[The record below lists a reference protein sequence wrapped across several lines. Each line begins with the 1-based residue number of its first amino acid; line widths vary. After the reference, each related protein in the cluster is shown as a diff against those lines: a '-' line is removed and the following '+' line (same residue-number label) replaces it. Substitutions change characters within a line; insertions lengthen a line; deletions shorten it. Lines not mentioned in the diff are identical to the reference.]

1 MQYKRETGKLP
12 EGCPR
17 DWVQLIETNVY
28 RGHGWCIEVSDEIG
42 TELYDGSRNGRI
54 NVVVGVVRDMDDIY
68 DEIDPEYVRWL
79 EEKVEEL
86 LKASKS

>member
-1 MQYKRETGKLP
+1 
-12 EGCPR
+12 
-17 DWVQLIETNVY
+17 
-28 RGHGWCIEVSDEIG
+28 
-42 TELYDGSRNGRI
+42 
-54 NVVVGVVRDMDDIY
+54 MDDIY